1 MVNKLF
7 DCSKHPRRYFKQ
19 HFSMLIF
26 IFADVYHLQKM
37 FNHFVYNTYYIVDD
51 IISCKWLI
59 NILFAVCKLFVWI
72 SEVIYQL
79 QRYYVNNFHTV
90 IIKVSEDFTWW
101 SNENILLW
109 MHQSDA
115 LWLFGTMKKK
125 CLMKN
130 IFKVKST
137 CK

>member
-7 DCSKHPRRYFKQ
+7 ESCKHPQNKISIENCCLKISSRMFTICKR
-19 HFSMLIF
+19 SLIILF
-26 IFADVYHLQKM
+26 TTHSISQR
-37 FNHFVYNTYYIVDD
+37 